1 MVFVT
6 RRSPRQLIEGEGAIE
21 AIGTLSSQLGRRA
34 LVVVDPVIAAQP
46 GYERIVASLDAAGVT
61 HEAFVDV
68 EPEVPI
74 GVVADAVAAAER
86 FEPDHM
92 LAIGG
97 GSVIDLAK
105 ATGAVLAH
113 GGSPRDYVGENLV
126 PGPIP
131 PLIAVPTTA
140 GTGSEVT
147 PVAVLSD
154 PDRALKVGL
163 SSVHLVPAFAICDPL
178 MTHGCPPS
186 VTAFAGIDAVCHA
199 VEAYTATVR
208 SIGWREVVE
217 GVSVGKNPVGDRYAR
232 EALQELI
239 PNLPRVVDDGEDRA
253 ARASV
258 MRGATAAGISFGHAG
273 VGGPHALQ
281 YPIGALTKT
290 PHGLGVGLLLPY
302 VLTANRPAVDQEL
315 GELATCVGLEAH
327 DPADAFIVMI
337 VELLERIG
345 VPTSLQAI
353 GVERSQLRELAELAS
368 GVTRLLQN
376 DRGDTSVDGLERV
389 LDAAWQGDR
398 GVLV

>member
-1 MVFVT
+1 MITT
-6 RRSPRQLIEGEGAIE
+6 RRSPRQLIEGEGVRSAVGPL
-21 AIGTLSSQLGRRA
+21 AAQLGKRA
-34 LVVVDPVIAAQP
+34 LLIVDPAISQRP
-46 GYERIVASLDAAGVT
+46 EYTEIVAALETAGVD
-61 HEAFVDV
+61 HETFTDV
-68 EPEVPI
+68 RPEVPI
-74 GVVADAVAAAER
+74 ELVAQAADVAER
-86 FEPDHM
+86 QQPQV
-92 LAIGG
+92 LVAVGG

-105 ATGAVLAH
+105 AVGTVVTH
-113 GGSPRDYVGENLV
+113 GGSPSDYYGENQV
-126 PGPIP
+126 PGPIL

-147 PVAVLSD
+147 PVAVVSD

-163 SSVHLVPAFAICDPL
+163 SSVHLVPAFSVCDPT

-208 SIGWREVVE
+208 TVGWREVVE

-232 EALQELI
+232 EALPALI
-239 PNLPRVVDDGEDRA
+239 ANLPRVVDDGEDRA
-253 ARASV
+253 ARAAV

-315 GELATCVGLEAH
+315 GELATCVGLEAR
-327 DPADAFIVMI
+327 DPAEAFIVMI